1 MNYKYLLIE
10 IDRRRRLRGKELQ
23 PACTKNQLEQ
33 LAAKVREELNTEL
46 PKDYTELLSYTNG
59 ISYNGLVIYASEK
72 SLVQGTQDVFIP
84 GFVEAN
90 LLHRS
95 DSYYN
100 DFLIFGEGNMD
111 YYTLYLPDRL
121 YRVIDRVPGNVIAI
135 FPSFDELMR
144 KALQDHL

>member
-23 PACTKNQLEQ
+23 PACTKSQLEQ
-33 LAAKVREELNTEL
+33 LAAKAREELNTEL
-46 PKDYTELLSYTNG
+46 PKDYTELLSYING
-59 ISYNGLVIYASEK
+59 ISYN
-72 SLVQGTQDVFIP
+72 
-84 GFVEAN
+84 
-90 LLHRS
+90 
-95 DSYYN
+95 N

>member
-59 ISYNGLVIYASEK
+59 ISYNGLVIYASE
-72 SLVQGTQDVFIP
+72 
-84 GFVEAN
+84 N
-90 LLHRS
+90 LLFKEHKTYS
-95 DSYYN
+95 
-100 DFLIFGEGNMD
+100 F
-111 YYTLYLPDRL
+111 
-121 YRVIDRVPGNVIAI
+121 RV
-135 FPSFDELMR
+135 L
-144 KALQDHL
+144 